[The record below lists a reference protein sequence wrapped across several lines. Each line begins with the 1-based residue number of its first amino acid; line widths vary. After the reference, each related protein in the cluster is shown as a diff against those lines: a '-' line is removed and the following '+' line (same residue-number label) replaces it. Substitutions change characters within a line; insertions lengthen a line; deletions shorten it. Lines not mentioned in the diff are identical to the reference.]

1 VETLTLTK
9 STFID
14 RHSLVLA
21 SVTLD
26 GKPARVT
33 GIRNDYALVMALRGE
48 TSAEFAWSTVA
59 SVVTQ
64 GGNFKS

>member
-1 VETLTLTK
+1 M
-9 STFID
+9 STTPVIN
-14 RHSLVLA
+14 RHHLVLA
-21 SVTLD
+21 SVTLN

-48 TSAEFAWSTVA
+48 TSAEFAWSTVE
-59 SVVTQ
+59 SVVSS